1 MSTSAHAL
9 RVRARNLRTL
19 ATAIETMPA
28 MHLDRDAGID
38 TWRGPRPAAC
48 FRALIDAQRRVHE
61 AAEDLRRE
69 AWGLELRA
77 EELEYLARVLG

>member
-1 MSTSAHAL
+1 MSNSTHAL
-9 RVRARNLRTL
+9 RSRAASLRAL
-19 ATAIETMPA
+19 AAAIETTPA

-48 FRALIDAQRRVHE
+48 YRVLIDAQRRVHE
-61 AAEDLRRE
+61 AAEELRRE
-69 AWGLELRA
+69 AWELELRA